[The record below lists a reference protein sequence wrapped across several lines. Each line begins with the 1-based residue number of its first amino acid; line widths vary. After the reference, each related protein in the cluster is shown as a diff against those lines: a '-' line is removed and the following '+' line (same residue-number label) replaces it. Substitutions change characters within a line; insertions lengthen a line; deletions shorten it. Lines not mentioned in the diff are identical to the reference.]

1 MKTYARYKDSGI
13 SWIGEI
19 PEHWEV
25 IPLKR
30 LFQGRKSG
38 AWGDDERK
46 NKSDRICLRIADF
59 DMARLRLKKDA
70 EFTVRNYTE
79 DVISKCF
86 LSNGDI
92 LVEKSG
98 GGEKTPVG
106 RAVIYDLKLI
116 EPLFANFMDRL
127 RCYETVNPIYAVYL
141 WNLMYKKGAVWNYVK
156 ATTGIQNLDIAA
168 LLSFEQATLPPLA
181 EQKSIAAYLDEK
193 TEQINRLVA
202 AKQKQI
208 ELLKEYKQSLIANAV
223 TKGINPKVKMK
234 DSGINWIGKVPEHWN
249 IHFLFQKAKE
259 HYISNQNVHHQNLL
273 SLSYGRIIQK
283 DINTTEGLLPESF
296 DTYQIVEDGNIVLR
310 LTDLQNDH
318 KSLRV
323 GYVTQE
329 GIITSAYECLE
340 VMSGYFPK
348 YLYYQLHSFDIKK
361 MFYGMGGGLRQN
373 LNYNELKKIRI
384 AVPPFEEQK
393 AIVEYIENRVSSID
407 TQISSIE
414 KQIANLNEYKQSLI
428 SDVVTGKVKV

>member
-1 MKTYARYKDSGI
+1 MKTYARYKDSRI
-13 SWIGEI
+13 SWIGKI
-19 PEHWEV
+19 PDYWDV
-25 IPLKR
+25 NY
-30 LFQGRKSG
+30 LFQRASSHYISNKGVHHQNLLSLSYGRIIQK
-38 AWGDDERK
+38 DI
-46 NKSDRICLRIADF
+46 NKTDGLLPASF
-59 DMARLRLKKDA
+59 DTYQIVENGNIVLRLTDLQNDHKSLRVGYVTQEGIITSAYECLCVAHHSMFAKYLYYQLHVFDLKKM
-70 EFTVRNYTE
+70 FY
-79 DVISKCF
+79 
-86 LSNGDI
+86 GM
-92 LVEKSG
+92 G
-98 GGEKTPVG
+98 GG
-106 RAVIYDLKLI
+106 
-116 EPLFANFMDRL
+116 L
-127 RCYETVNPIYAVYL
+127 R
-141 WNLMYKKGAVWNYVK
+141 
-156 ATTGIQNLDIAA
+156 QNLNYDELKKIRIIA
-168 LLSFEQATLPPLA
+168 PPIE
-181 EQKSIAAYLDEK
+181 EQKIIATYLDKK
-193 TEQINRLVA
+193 TEQVNGLVA

-208 ELLKEYKQSLIANAV
+208 ELLKEYKQSFIANAV
-223 TKGINPKVKMK
+223 TKGINPKAKMK
-234 DSGINWIGKVPEHWN
+234 DSGINWIGMVPEHWN

-340 VMSGYFPK
+340 VMSSYFPK

-428 SDVVTGKVKV
+428 SDVVTGKVRV